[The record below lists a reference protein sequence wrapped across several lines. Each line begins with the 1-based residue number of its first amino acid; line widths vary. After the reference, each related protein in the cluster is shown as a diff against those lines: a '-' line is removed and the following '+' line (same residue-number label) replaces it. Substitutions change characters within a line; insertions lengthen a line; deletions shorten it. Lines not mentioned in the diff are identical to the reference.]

1 MARNKNP
8 CIFLDV
14 SIGDVHAGKMVF
26 ELFVD
31 VVPKTAENFRALCTE
46 MGVGKTTISPL
57 CYRGTRFHSI
67 MKGLMAQGG
76 DFSKKDGTGGES
88 IYGGTF
94 ADENFV
100 LRHDDRGLLSIA
112 NTGPNTNGS
121 HSSLHSSL
129 LIISTRR
136 ILCFASLFLEM
147 MS

>member
-31 VVPKTAENFRALCTE
+31 VVPKTAENFRALCTGE

-76 DFSKKDGTGGES
+76 DFSKKDGLVERVYTVGRLQEEYCVS
-88 IYGGTF
+88 QAYSW
-94 ADENFV
+94 
-100 LRHDDRGLLSIA
+100 R
-112 NTGPNTNGS
+112 
-121 HSSLHSSL
+121 
-129 LIISTRR
+129 
-136 ILCFASLFLEM
+136 
-147 MS
+147 